1 MEKLENCNYAV
12 DLGKQLKFSLVGIAG
27 QDISDGNATLT
38 LGMHK
43 AIFYHSFKYI
53 IFFTALIWQLMRAYT
68 LSVLSQLAN
77 TGNPIIEKEI
87 VQWVNNKLSSAGK
100 TTSIRSFQDSSIS
113 DAKVVIDLI
122 DSIKQ
127 GSINYE
133 LVKDVENDEVG

>member
-1 MEKLENCNYAV
+1 
-12 DLGKQLKFSLVGIAG
+12 
-27 QDISDGNATLT
+27 
-38 LGMHK
+38 
-43 AIFYHSFKYI
+43 
-53 IFFTALIWQLMRAYT
+53 MRAYT

-113 DAKVVIDLI
+113 DAKVVIDLV

-133 LVKDVENDEVG
+133 LVKDVENDEVGFEYISLIAYKFLCQHTDILSLLILNLNVNYNFISLLVVMNIFSFQSYFNFFF